1 MQHLFSEFKPIT
13 AAEWKAQLVKDLK
26 GESPDS
32 LVWKNENGFDI
43 QPFYTA
49 EDLHQT
55 YEPAF
60 THADWDICVNR
71 KSSDAKALNI
81 RLLKDLAGG
90 ATSIS
95 FAVEALDLEVA
106 LKDVQLNYIRS
117 GFEADPMR
125 ALELKLF
132 LEKNYDPA
140 EIKASVFPKNF
151 SSEQDLHNWKQVN
164 DAFRYH
170 KNIYTLCF
178 DALPFHNLNCHAYY
192 EVALILS
199 GLNEYL
205 NALSGNSL
213 PESHVVVKTGVSSD
227 YFIQVAKLR
236 AIRRLWKLIT
246 AEYKISNGLHLV
258 VETSSTNKSISDS
271 YNNLLRTTVEA
282 MAAVAGGCNELIV
295 TGFDLFH
302 ASDNTLSAR
311 MAINQQLI
319 LKEESYLD
327 KMADVACGSYYLESI
342 TDAIAARALQAMK
355 QIEAGG
361 GYFKFLEN
369 NSIMKEIA
377 IQAKQKETLVADQK
391 QIAIGV
397 NKFRN
402 EKENIRLDAAEL
414 ARLEQLPLNNPVL
427 NFELGHYF
435 KHHA

>member
-1 MQHLFSEFKPIT
+1 MQHLFSEFKPVT

-32 LVWKNENGFDI
+32 LVWKNENGFNI

-49 EDLHQT
+49 EDLKQD

-60 THADWDICVNR
+60 THADWDICVKG
-71 KSSDAKALNI
+71 KSSDAKTLNTQ
-81 RLLKDLAGG
+81 LLKDLNSG
-90 ATSIS
+90 ASS
-95 FAVEALDLEVA
+95 LFLPNGNLDLETA
-106 LKDVQLNYIRS
+106 LQGIQLNYIRS
-117 GFEADPMR
+117 GFQVDVMQ
-125 ALELKLF
+125 ALKLKLF

-140 EIKASVFPKNF
+140 EINCSLFPKKF
-151 SSEQDLHNWKQVN
+151 SSEQDLQDWKQVT
-164 DAFRYH
+164 DAFRYQ
-170 KNIYTLCF
+170 KNIYTLSF
-178 DALPFHNLNCHAYY
+178 DALPFHNLNCQAYY

-205 NALSGNSL
+205 NALPGNSL
-213 PESHVVVKTGVSSD
+213 PESPVVIKTGVNSD
-227 YFIQVAKLR
+227 YFIQMAKLR
-236 AIRRLWKLIT
+236 AIRRLWKLL
-246 AEYKISNGLHLV
+246 AADYKITNGLHLV

-271 YNNLLRTTVEA
+271 YNNLLRTTVES

-302 ASDNTLSAR
+302 PANKTLSER

-342 TDAIAARALQAMK
+342 TDAIAARALETMK
-355 QIEAGG
+355 QMEANG
-361 GYFKFLEN
+361 GYFKCLEN
-369 NSIMKEIA
+369 NSIEKEIS
-377 IQAKQKETLVADQK
+377 IQAKQKEALIADQK

-414 ARLEQLPLNNPVL
+414 AKLEQMPLNNPVL
-427 NFELGHYF
+427 DFELGHYF